1 MLQNMRENFTG
12 KFALVILG
20 AIALSFVFVGLNYSF
35 IGQQWAAKVDG
46 EKIDAGLYEQR
57 YSAIVASDPQL
68 ATAEGEERAQI
79 RLAVLQ
85 RMIGEQLVDNYLRE
99 NGYRATDAQVSR
111 AIRLDPQFHVDGEFS
126 MSSYEGVL
134 MARGSNPQRYEAE
147 IRSDLRAGQLQLS
160 IGATGIFTPAEFRRY
175 LNLVAEQRVV
185 TVASID
191 QAAVADEI
199 TITDDMIQSFYDDNP
214 SLYQLPETAD
224 VAYIEVN
231 RDMVAE
237 SIEVTEQQ
245 LRDYYEESQDRYL
258 QDEERVARHILLAVN
273 SDAEE
278 DEKEA
283 LGNEI
288 VARLAAG
295 ESFDDLAAEFSDD
308 GGTSGS
314 GGVLGTVTR
323 SQMPGDLGSAIF
335 SLDEGEVDG
344 PVRSDFGF
352 HIVRVD
358 EILEQGPR
366 PFEQVRAELLQD
378 LREGQVEDR
387 FRDLEQQLSDAL
399 FDYNDIDAIAE
410 ATGMEIKLVE
420 GFTRSGGGAFV
431 ANQYVIDSVFD
442 DAVLTGG
449 QVTDIIEVDANRSA
463 IFAVRNYNPAT
474 RQPLEEVRDR
484 VESSLRTQQADT
496 LMSYRAE
503 EVLAAIDA
511 GEDFGEVAESAG
523 FSTAQPQIISRQ
535 DQGVDQLLMYEVFAA
550 GKPGGDKPVYG
561 RVRGLD
567 GSYMVYTLDAVLP
580 GRPEAIPVDQRDA
593 ELQRLKQ
600 QSGIGELQ
608 AFLLY
613 LYENADIVIN
623 DNVVASTTP
632 FQ

>member
-57 YSAIVASDPQL
+57 YSSIVATDPQL

-79 RLAVLQ
+79 RLAVLE
-85 RMIGEQLVDNYLRE
+85 RMIGEQLIDNYLQD
-99 NGYRATDAQVSR
+99 NGYRATDSQVSR
-111 AIRLDPQFHVDGEFS
+111 AIRLDPQFQVNGEFD
-126 MSSYEGVL
+126 MGSYETAL
-134 MARGSNPQRYEAE
+134 IARGSNPVRYEAE
-147 IRSDLRAGQLQLS
+147 MRNNIRANQLQLA
-160 IGATGIFTPAEFRRY
+160 IGATGVFTPAEFRRY

-191 QAAVADEI
+191 EAAVADEI
-199 TITDDMIQSFYDDNP
+199 SITDDMIQSFYDDNP
-214 SLYQLPETAD
+214 TLYELPETAD
-224 VAYIEVN
+224 VVYIEVS
-231 RDMVAE
+231 RDMVAD
-237 SIEVTEQQ
+237 SIEVTEQE
-245 LRDYYEESQDRYL
+245 LREHYEVSQDRYL

-273 SDAEE
+273 NDSEE
-278 DEKEA
+278 AEKEA
-283 LGNEI
+283 LANDI
-288 VARLAAG
+288 VARLNAG

-314 GGVLGTVTR
+314 GGILGTVTR

-335 SLDEGEVDG
+335 SVDEGEVDG
-344 PVRSDFGF
+344 PVRSDFGY
-352 HIVRVD
+352 HIIRVD
-358 EILEQGPR
+358 EVLEQGPR
-366 PFEQVRAELLQD
+366 PFDQVRAELLQE
-378 LREGQVEDR
+378 LREGQVEDQ

-399 FDYNDIDAIAE
+399 FDHNDIDAIAE
-410 ATGMEIKLVE
+410 ATGMEMQLLE
-420 GFTRSGGGAFV
+420 GFTRSGGGDFAG
-431 ANQYVIDSVFD
+431 NQFVIDAVFD
-442 DAVLTGG
+442 EAVLTGG

-463 IFAVRNYNPAT
+463 IFAVRTYNEAT

-503 EVLAAIDA
+503 QVLAAIDA
-511 GEDFGEVAESAG
+511 GEDFGQVAESAG
-523 FSTAQPQIISRQ
+523 FTTAQPQIMSRQ
-535 DQGVDQLLMYEVFAA
+535 DQSIDQLLMYEVFAA

-567 GSYMVYTLDAVLP
+567 GSYKVYTLDAVLP
-580 GRPEAIPVDQRDA
+580 GRPEAIPVEQRDE
-593 ELQRLKQ
+593 ELLRLKQ
-600 QSGIGELQ
+600 QSGVGELQ

-613 LYENADIVIN
+613 LYENADIVVN
-623 DNVVASTTP
+623 DNVVASMTP